1 MQMVSGLVF
10 SRYLSRPSCTNGVPA
25 NLMLGVALRSTS
37 ILDNINGT
45 CGTTPTPPI
54 LTTLKLRV
62 FAPSRLYH
70 CFGGGGDGVYSFFF
84 ILSKDKTKGTSGPP
98 LPPFQWSQ
106 NGEFLLVRTF
116 TIVLVRGGGFV
127 SFCSVKI
134 AILDKVNGISGPPLP
149 PFHWC
154 QNGECLLLRAFIMAS
169 GKIRLLFF
177 FMLSKIVASH
187 PGGSRKISRRY
198 RNRDKLWPDGPF
210 GLYRLYELLLLHRN
224 PNI

>member
-10 SRYLSRPSCTNGVPA
+10 PRYLSRPSCTNGVPA
-25 NLMLGVALRSTS
+25 NLMLGGSPTIDLN
-37 ILDNINGT
+37 LGQHKWNIWHN
-45 CGTTPTPPI
+45 PPPHFNDPKI
-54 LTTLKLRV
+54 ASFCS
-62 FAPSRLYH
+62 FAPLSLLWWR
-70 CFGGGGDGVYSFFF
+70 GGDGVYSFFF
-84 ILSKDKTKGTSGPP
+84 ILSNDKTKGTSGPP

-106 NGEFLLVRTF
+106 NGDFLLVRTF
-116 TIVLVRGGGFV
+116 TIVLVWGRGFV
-127 SFCSVKI
+127 SLCSIKI

-169 GKIRLLFF
+169 GEIRLLFL

-210 GLYRLYELLLLHRN
+210 GLYRLYQLLLLHRN